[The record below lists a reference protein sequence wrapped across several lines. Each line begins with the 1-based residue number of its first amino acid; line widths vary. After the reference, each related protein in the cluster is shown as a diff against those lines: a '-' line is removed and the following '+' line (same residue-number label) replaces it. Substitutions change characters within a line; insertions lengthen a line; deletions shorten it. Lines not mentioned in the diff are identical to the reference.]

1 MNRPDWKAFLRRRL
15 SLEEYLGLHLTIGLL
30 LSAAAL
36 GLFACVAHVVIGQGA
51 IVRFDD
57 ELGESL
63 AHHRE
68 THPWMRSVFFGVTQF
83 GSVELMTG
91 LVIAVALLLLVRRQ
105 RLLALVWLF
114 AVAGGGLLDAG
125 LKLVFQRERPPF
137 RDAGILETTAS
148 FPSGHSMGS
157 VIAYGL
163 LAYFLALILPRG
175 WARRAIVA
183 ALVLVVVLIGSSRI
197 YLGAHYFSDVLGGFL
212 VGAAWL
218 AACISGIETV
228 RRRKNTN
235 SSPGQGSAHVS
246 STQSG
251 CRIT

>member
-1 MNRPDWKAFLRRRL
+1 
-15 SLEEYLGLHLTIGLL
+15 LTVGLL
-30 LSAAAL
+30 LSGAAL
-36 GLFACVAHVVIGQGA
+36 GIFAWVAHVVIGQGA

-68 THPWMRSVFFGVTQF
+68 THPWTRSFFFGVTQL
-83 GSVELMTG
+83 GSVNLMIG
-91 LVIAVALLLLVRRQ
+91 LVLVVALILLVRRQ

-137 RDAGILETTAS
+137 RDHGILETTAS

-157 VIAYGL
+157 VIGYGL
-163 LAYFLALILPRG
+163 LAYFLALALPRG
-175 WARRAIVA
+175 WVRWGMAAFFVA
-183 ALVLVVVLIGSSRI
+183 VVLLIGCSRI
-197 YLGAHYFSDVLGGFL
+197 YLGAHYLSDVLGGFL

-228 RRRKNTN
+228 RRRR
-235 SSPGQGSAHVS
+235 SAAAAPDRQHGVEY
-246 STQSG
+246 Q
-251 CRIT
+251 